1 MPGELVVDMALGSMD
16 SESLNREVE
25 GYYEM
30 EWHSIVLML
39 EPSSLP
45 SALIGQSM
53 TLCGRGVDGGFN
65 GGD

>member
-1 MPGELVVDMALGSMD
+1 VPGELVVDMARGSMGF
-16 SESLNREVE
+16 ESLNLVVV
-25 GYYEM
+25 GCFEM

-53 TLCGRGVDGGFN
+53 TL
-65 GGD
+65 